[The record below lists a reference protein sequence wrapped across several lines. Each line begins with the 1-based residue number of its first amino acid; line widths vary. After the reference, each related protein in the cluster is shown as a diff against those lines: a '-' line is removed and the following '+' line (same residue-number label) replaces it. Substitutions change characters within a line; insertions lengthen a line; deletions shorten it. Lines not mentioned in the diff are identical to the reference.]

1 MAHYLIC
8 YDIADPKRLAK
19 VHRRTVSSATF
30 VQYSVYYFQGSQ
42 VELKA
47 VLDDLQSVICNAE
60 DDIRA
65 YAIASI
71 KEAILRGKS
80 WLPDDLYLI

>member
-1 MAHYLIC
+1 MANYLIC

-19 VHRRTVSSATF
+19 VHRRTVNSAIF
-30 VQYSVYYFQGSQ
+30 VQYSVYFFQGSQ
-42 VELKA
+42 VELQS
-47 VLDDLQSVICNAE
+47 VLDDLQSVINNAE

-65 YAIASI
+65 YSIASI
-71 KEAILRGKS
+71 KEAIIRGKT